1 MQVKTRYFSGQGVTK
16 FCIYDQNGVAGP
28 FFGVGDTGNVVLN
41 TKVESYSLKE
51 NYSGTRRKAVDV
63 KHSPELNGSV
73 ELRNFD
79 LSVLAPACY
88 SAVGHQASA
97 AFTDKALG
105 DVKAGLFYQVGLMGT
120 TVSSVTTADGPLT
133 SGYTVHND
141 GTISFTADHTGVTV
155 SGSSGT
161 FDYLEIMSKN
171 GVYIG
176 ILFDGINTLEG
187 DEPYVCQIWKAS
199 MEPLENLN
207 LVTSNVEAQPLT
219 IKFSAVT
226 PPAGVEVD
234 AELGGY
240 GYIAFQAA

>member
-1 MQVKTRYFSGQGVTK
+1 MQVKTRYFSGQGVAK
-16 FCIYDQNGVAGP
+16 MCIYDQNGVASP
-28 FFGVGDTGNVVLN
+28 FFAVGDTGDVVLN

-51 NYSGTRRKAVDV
+51 NHSGKRLKAVDI
-63 KHSPELNGSV
+63 KHSPELNGSIQ
-73 ELRNFD
+73 LRNFD

-88 SAVGHQASA
+88 SAIANQTST

-120 TVSSVTTADGPLT
+120 AVTSVTTANGPLT

-141 GTISFTADHTGVTV
+141 GTISFADDHAGVTV
-155 SGSSGT
+155 SGTTGDI
-161 FDYLEIMSKN
+161 DYLSIMSQP

-176 ILFDGINTLEG
+176 ILFDGVNDMPG
-187 DEPYVCQIWKAS
+187 GGPFVCQIWKAS

-207 LVTSNVEAQPLT
+207 LVTSNVEAQTLT

-226 PPAGVEVD
+226 PPEGAQVD
-234 AELGGY
+234 TELGGY
-240 GYIAFQAA
+240 GYIAFKD